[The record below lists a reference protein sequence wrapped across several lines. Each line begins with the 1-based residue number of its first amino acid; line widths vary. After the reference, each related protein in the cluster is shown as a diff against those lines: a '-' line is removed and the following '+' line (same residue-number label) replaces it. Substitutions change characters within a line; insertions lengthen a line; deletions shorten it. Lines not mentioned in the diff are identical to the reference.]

1 MLGDEARELYARA
14 LEHLHRLRSLLLRLF
29 LLFAAVF
36 TAVTFIPLS
45 WRTLT
50 HFGGWSSLSY
60 WYGESLSAAIVRW
73 SLAYMLPPGETVIAY
88 SPWDPFTVISEV
100 GAALSAALV
109 GGYLAARALRL
120 ARRAMWEHER
130 RWASRLVVLVPGLFV
145 AGCAL
150 GLWLLPYVYAW
161 LMVLGTLLGVSPVIS
176 LTEFVGATVVF
187 AGSLGLCFELPAL
200 CLGLGAAGILK
211 STAMRRYA
219 PWAFVGCMAMA
230 FVVSPGIGGGLIEL
244 PMGLGFFGLYWL
256 GYWLVRKVER
266 GRRDDGSR
274 GADAPAGADPVV
286 P

>member
-1 MLGDEARELYARA
+1 MFGQLGGLFDRFLERGARYR
-14 LEHLHRLRSLLLRLF
+14 RLLIRLF
-29 LLFAAVF
+29 LAFALTF

-73 SLAYMLPPGETVIAY
+73 FIAYLLPPGETVIAY
-88 SPWDPFTVISEV
+88 SPWDPFTVITEV
-100 GAALSAALV
+100 GAAIS
-109 GGYLAARALRL
+109 LAAVGTYLLARFLRL

-130 RWASRLVVLVPGLFV
+130 RWASVLSVLVPGLF
-145 AGCAL
+145 AGGCAL

-161 LMVLGTLLGVSPVIS
+161 LATLGTLLGVSPVIS
-176 LTEFVGATVVF
+176 LTEFVGATVAF
-187 AGSLGLCFELPAL
+187 AGALGLCFELPAL
-200 CLGLGAAGILK
+200 CLGLSAAGLLK
-211 STAMRRYA
+211 SPQMRRYA
-219 PWAFVGCMAMA
+219 PLAFVGCVAMA